1 MEDDSTP
8 IGSRQEADGE
18 AQRAPGDGDDADG
31 GAEHLEDVLLDVM
44 GQEAVNAEIESAT
57 DQQVQHLSH
66 FLFMSVISFF
76 LS

>member
-8 IGSRQEADGE
+8 IGSRQEAGGE

-44 GQEAVNAEIESAT
+44 GQEAESAT
-57 DQQVQHLSH
+57 NQQVQHLSH